1 MNTTTSLHH
10 MERIR
15 HFFFLLLCRLA
26 PLLML
31 ATFITVGYLF
41 LSGKFILRPKNIQV
55 SAAVQDTAS
64 EQLALEREARG
75 GLPHFLSGPGYR

>member
-1 MNTTTSLHH
+1 
-10 MERIR
+10 MERVR
-15 HFFFLLLCRLA
+15 HFFFLLLCKLA

-31 ATFITVGYLF
+31 VAFIAVGYLF
-41 LSGKFILRPKNIQV
+41 LSGKLILRPKNIHV

-75 GLPHFLSGPGYR
+75 GFLHFLSGPGYR